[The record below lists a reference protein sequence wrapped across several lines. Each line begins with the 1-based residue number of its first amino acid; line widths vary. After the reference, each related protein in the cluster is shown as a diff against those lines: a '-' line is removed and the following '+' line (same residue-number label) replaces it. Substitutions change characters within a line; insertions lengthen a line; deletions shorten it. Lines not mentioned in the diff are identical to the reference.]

1 MGKYILQVR
10 VEKQDRSSLSRTL
23 WACASNAR
31 IQGNVAS
38 PKSSNYNENTWGN
51 MASPHASI
59 FE

>member
-10 VEKQDRSSLSRTL
+10 IEKQDRRSLNKTL

-31 IQGNVAS
+31 TQGNVAS
-38 PKSSNYNENTWGN
+38 PQSSNYNENTWGN